1 MDGYG
6 EQPAGLCIFLCGA
19 AECLSYTEG
28 EALAGCGKLW
38 QPVGAFFMAAS
49 GACVQKS
56 GSSPIPRCLGYTRQV
71 RDWR

>member
-38 QPVGAFFMAAS
+38 QPVGAFFMAANE
-49 GACVQKS
+49 
-56 GSSPIPRCLGYTRQV
+56 
-71 RDWR
+71 

>member
-38 QPVGAFFMAAS
+38 QPVGAFFMGAS
-49 GACVQKS
+49 EGQARWSRLRQDEGS
-56 GSSPIPRCLGYTRQV
+56 GPV
-71 RDWR
+71 REEGE

>member
-19 AECLSYTEG
+19 AGCLSYTEG

-38 QPVGAFFMAAS
+38 QPVGDFFMPAERVK
-49 GACVQKS
+49 GALEPAQA
-56 GSSPIPRCLGYTRQV
+56 G
-71 RDWR
+71 